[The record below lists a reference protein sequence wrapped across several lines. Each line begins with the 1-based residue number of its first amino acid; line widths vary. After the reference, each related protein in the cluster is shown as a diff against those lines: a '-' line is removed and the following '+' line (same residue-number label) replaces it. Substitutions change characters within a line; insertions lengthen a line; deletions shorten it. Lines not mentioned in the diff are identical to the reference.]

1 MTAANQ
7 NDENKPEARSN
18 QPGRPVPGT
27 GAVTTQ
33 KQNLYN
39 KTHTLQSYHIDRIA
53 GQKKKKRSCS
63 AQLSRIVHRMER
75 ERTKGH
81 STSISHVLQ
90 RGDVDNDCSILFSF
104 SIWYLVSG
112 LHVHIAYC
120 IQHQDMRDGYDGLQG
135 GGQCGRRGEGL
146 DRKN

>member
-27 GAVTTQ
+27 GAVTKQ

-53 GQKKKKRSCS
+53 GQKKKS
-63 AQLSRIVHRMER
+63 APVLLSSAVSSMEWKER
-75 ERTKGH
+75 EQRGIVQVYH
-81 STSISHVLQ
+81 RYSSAETSIMIV
-90 RGDVDNDCSILFSF
+90 RFCFLFLYG
-104 SIWYLVSG
+104 I
-112 LHVHIAYC
+112 
-120 IQHQDMRDGYDGLQG
+120 
-135 GGQCGRRGEGL
+135 
-146 DRKN
+146 

>member
-81 STSISHVLQ
+81 STSISHVL
-90 RGDVDNDCSILFSF
+90 
-104 SIWYLVSG
+104 WYLVSG